1 MDPLILQRGMV
12 LSGSIEDY
20 PGGIVIP
27 VDKPWR
33 WTSADVIRRVKWA
46 ACKHFGNK
54 HLKVGHAGTLDPLA
68 TGVLLV
74 CIGKA
79 TKLADTLQAHEKE
92 YVAGV
97 VFGATTPSYDREK
110 EIDRHYSLEGVS
122 EAALR
127 DALPSFLGEQEQ
139 VAPLFSAK
147 SVDGV
152 RAYEMAR
159 KAYKAAQRGEGTF
172 DHGAT
177 ELLTRQRI
185 CISELELLEWG
196 DGQLCKGRSAG
207 EVDSGAGEGWYH
219 PVVGGG
225 DDDANAAI
233 HCIAYSV
240 AHPNEY
246 IAKSNRN
253 NDWLIEPNQ
262 RYLWGINWEVDGNI
276 DFQPFKTV
284 YDPCPKGYAVA
295 TPNCLAKGLEAN
307 TKADDGSLT
316 LFGGKLYV
324 PGSSFIYNGGYGWWD
339 GADGHWAGLWTCS
352 TSWGNTENAFR
363 LNSNGDARD
372 NYDRAVGLPVRCVK
386 FN

>member
-1 MDPLILQRGMV
+1 MNPLILQRGMS
-12 LSGSIEDY
+12 LTGSIEDY
-20 PGGIVIP
+20 PSGIVIP

-46 ACKHFGNK
+46 ACKHFSNK

-92 YVAGV
+92 YEAGV

-110 EIDRHYSLEGVS
+110 EIDRRFPLDGVS

-127 DALPSFLGEQEQ
+127 DVLPSFLGEQEQ

-185 CISELELLEWG
+185 CISALELLEWG
-196 DGQLCKGRSAG
+196 EINRCPDCTGIPAPESIEARVNPKINVITLEGLSLPCARIRVACTKGTYIRALARDLG
-207 EVDSGAGEGWYH
+207 EALDSGAF
-219 PVVGGG
+219 
-225 DDDANAAI
+225 
-233 HCIAYSV
+233 
-240 AHPNEY
+240 
-246 IAKSNRN
+246 
-253 NDWLIEPNQ
+253 L
-262 RYLWGINWEVDGNI
+262 
-276 DFQPFKTV
+276 
-284 YDPCPKGYAVA
+284 
-295 TPNCLAKGLEAN
+295 
-307 TKADDGSLT
+307 GSLRRTRSGGFHVEDALSLTET
-316 LFGGKLYV
+316 LAALG
-324 PGSSFIYNGGYGWWD
+324 PG
-339 GADGHWAGLWTCS
+339 
-352 TSWGNTENAFR
+352 
-363 LNSNGDARD
+363 
-372 NYDRAVGLPVRCVK
+372 V
-386 FN
+386 